1 MRSHG
6 EGDVEARVDEERSA
20 SRVADLLDAECF
32 FVELT
37 IGCSRVTVLHGE
49 PRAGTERE
57 REPSQQLVVAE
68 RPVRDDEDSERERRL
83 RHCTRPVSGLDADA

>member
-1 MRSHG
+1 MGSHG

-20 SRVADLLDAECF
+20 SRVADLLHAHGLIEERAID
-32 FVELT
+32 
-37 IGCSRVTVLHGE
+37 GSRVTVLHGE
-49 PRAGTERE
+49 SRAGTERE

>member
-20 SRVADLLDAECF
+20 RRVADLLHAYGLVE
-32 FVELT
+32 ELT
-37 IGCSRVTVLHGE
+37 IRGSSVTVLHGE
-49 PRAGTERE
+49 PRAGTECE
-57 REPSQQLVVAE
+57 RESSQQLVVAE
-68 RPVRDDEDSERERRL
+68 RPVRDHEDSERERRL

>member
-1 MRSHG
+1 MCSHG
-6 EGDVEARVDEERSA
+6 EGDVEARVDEERST
-20 SRVADLLDAECF
+20 SRVADLLHAECF

-37 IGCSRVTVLHGE
+37 IRCSRVPVLHSDS
-49 PRAGTERE
+49 RACSERL